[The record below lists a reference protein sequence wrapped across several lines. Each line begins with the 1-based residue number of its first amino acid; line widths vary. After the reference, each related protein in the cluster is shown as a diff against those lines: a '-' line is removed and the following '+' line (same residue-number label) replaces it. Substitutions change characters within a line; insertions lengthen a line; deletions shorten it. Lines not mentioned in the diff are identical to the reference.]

1 MIGPLIVL
9 IKKCMKVLQVW
20 IDTRVRIFI
29 FGWTFP
35 LTNALAFMLG
45 TMHDGRSLVVAFTLF
60 WVNKSMASV
69 VAEVHMLSENQR
81 QEEAF

>member
-9 IKKCMKVLQVW
+9 IKKFMKVLQVW
-20 IDTRVRIFI
+20 IGTRVRIFI

-45 TMHDGRSLVVAFTLF
+45 TVHDGRSLVVAFTLF

-69 VAEVHMLSENQR
+69 VAEAHMLSEKQR
-81 QEEAF
+81 QDEAF